1 MFNALTGLLLE
12 IKKIVYGNIRIN
24 FFNLSNDIVVGSYP

>member
-1 MFNALTGLLLE
+1 MTNLKTGLLLE

-24 FFNLSNDIVVGSYP
+24 FFNLSNDIIVGGYP